1 MDIKYNKSLFNM
13 LAILAP
19 ILYLIILNSNCFIVL
34 SIILF
39 FISYVGFKMRKSK
52 DIKLSLILLTIL
64 FALGN
69 LGLGLY
75 DSNLISLK
83 ICI

>member
-1 MDIKYNKSLFNM
+1 MDIKYNKSLVNM
-13 LAILAP
+13 LAMLAP
-19 ILYLIILNSNCFIVL
+19 ILYLIFLNSNCFIVL

-52 DIKLSLILLTIL
+52 DIKLSLILLTII

-83 ICI
+83 IYI

>member
-1 MDIKYNKSLFNM
+1 MNIKYNTSLITM
-13 LAILAP
+13 LAMLAP
-19 ILYLIILNSNCFIVL
+19 ILYLIFLNFNCFIAL

-39 FISYVGFKMRKSK
+39 FISYVGFKVRKSK
-52 DIKLSLILLTIL
+52 DIKLSLILFTIL
-64 FALGN
+64 LALGN

-83 ICI
+83 ILL